1 MNKHTVGEGNG
12 NPLQYSCLENPMDG
26 GAWWATVHRV
36 AKSRTRLSLPC
47 ACPTG
52 LQALWQLTHVA
63 ADQLHH
69 LIDDTQ
75 LFHFPPDL
83 QIFCLSWAKYA
94 CNSRWHSSQGPLFL
108 WDTKGGKRQV
118 LVCYAGSVILMVL
131 VCPYESQFV
140 HDFVYTQL
148 SLKCYSCWLPE
159 NSVATPDTKITA
171 LYRLLQL

>member
-1 MNKHTVGEGNG
+1 MKWPYFYILLVG
-12 NPLQYSCLENPMDG
+12 
-26 GAWWATVHRV
+26 A
-36 AKSRTRLSLPC
+36 
-47 ACPTG
+47 G

-94 CNSRWHSSQGPLFL
+94 CNSRWHSSQGPSFL

-118 LVCYAGSVILMVL
+118 LVCYAGSIILLVL

-140 HDFVYTQL
+140 HAFVCTQL

-159 NSVATPDTKITA
+159 NSVSTPDTKITA
-171 LYRLLQL
+171 FIDSSSSSNCLNSNLNNWSPIRHH